1 MDLTAETKVITP
13 SVEQTAPPIS
23 VAASLSDLFAPPSCN
38 MKIPRIDRVEDK
50 MTSKNVDTLLMK
62 SRYL

>member
-1 MDLTAETKVITP
+1 MDLTAGTKAIAPTVK
-13 SVEQTAPPIS
+13 QTGPPIGI
-23 VAASLSDLFAPPSCN
+23 AASLSDLFALPSCN
-38 MKIPRIDRVEDK
+38 MKSPRIDRVEDK